1 MIDHD
6 RLLARAFPPVEQV
19 YDHRDSILYALGLG
33 IGSDPLDPAALRV
46 TYERAPDFAALPTMV
61 VVLGSS
67 GFWAMEPD
75 TGITWQQLLHGEQ
88 AITLHAPLPPAGR
101 LTGRTR
107 ITGIVDK
114 GPGRGA
120 LIYSERSLTDT
131 ATGRLIATIEVTSFA
146 RADGGFGGPAGP
158 VKTPQATP
166 ERAPDAVYEH
176 ATLPQSALIYRL
188 SGDPNPLHADP
199 GVARGAGFD
208 RPILHGLCSY
218 GVAGWSILQA
228 TGGGGDPAR
237 LTALSARFSSPVF
250 PGETLRTEIW
260 RQGPGGEGAEDY
272 AFRTRVPARDVTVLS
287 HGRARLAVPP
297 RRTEPGRPTEG
308 SAR

>member
-33 IGSDPLDPAALRV
+33 IGSDPLNPAALGV

-88 AITLHAPLPPAGR
+88 AITLHGSLPPAGR

-158 VKTPQATP
+158 VKTPQPTP
-166 ERAPDAVYEH
+166 ERAPDAVHEH

-199 GVARGAGFD
+199 AVARGAGFD

-218 GVAGWSILQA
+218 GVAAWSILQA
-228 TGGGGDPAR
+228 TGGGDPAR

-260 RQGPGGEGAEDY
+260 REGPEDY

-287 HGRARLAVPP
+287 HGRARLAASA
-297 RRTEPGRPTEG
+297 RSSEPARPTEG
-308 SAR
+308 SPR